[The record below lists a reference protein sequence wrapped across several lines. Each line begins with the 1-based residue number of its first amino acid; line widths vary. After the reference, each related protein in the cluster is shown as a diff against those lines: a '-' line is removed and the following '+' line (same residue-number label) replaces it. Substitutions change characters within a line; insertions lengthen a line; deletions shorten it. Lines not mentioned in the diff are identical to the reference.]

1 MITIQTSARYE
12 IFTDT
17 GLRQTS
23 IHVFVEAIALDQYQD
38 NLLPRTDRVIFHVIP
53 NFKNICDSNS
63 LTLLFMILITITRQ
77 IYFSIDPIE
86 IKH

>member
-38 NLLPRTDRVIFHVIP
+38 RTIFHVIP

-63 LTLLFMILITITRQ
+63 LTLLFMIPITITRQ